1 MFYYRTSQAFPLNL
15 SHNICHDRIKDVHS
29 FISQYKSSLIS
40 DQKSLLTISLN
51 LCRIVRHQD
60 FLILFQVL
68 NSAISPQ
75 AQEKLLYQIILF
87 PKWLKTKRIEKLLFT
102 VKIKIWSI
110 LKSKSVFRF
119 FFLFEITQQLWSQKF
134 WI

>member
-1 MFYYRTSQAFPLNL
+1 MFYFTSFSAFPLNL
-15 SHNICHDRIKDVHS
+15 SHNISHDRIKHIHS
-29 FISQYKSSLIS
+29 LISQDKALFIS

-87 PKWLKTKRIEKLLFT
+87 PKWLKTKRIEKLPFT

-119 FFLFEITQQLWSQKF
+119 FFLFEITQQL
-134 WI
+134 